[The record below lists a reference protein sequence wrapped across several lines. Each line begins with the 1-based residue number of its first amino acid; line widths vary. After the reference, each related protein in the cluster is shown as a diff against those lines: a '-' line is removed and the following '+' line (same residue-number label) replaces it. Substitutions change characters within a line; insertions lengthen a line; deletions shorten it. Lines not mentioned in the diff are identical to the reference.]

1 MLYNSLYKNTT
12 EKDGNMKIFNQLGII
27 LGIFAMGEIIS
38 SLFSSVIKI
47 PGAIMGM
54 ILLFL
59 LLQFKVIKEEKIKDV
74 ADFLL
79 NNMAIF
85 FVPAGVSLINSLGL
99 IGDNI
104 LVLVLTSTIAT
115 IIVML
120 ATGMTVEFMI
130 NKKSLKSHEDDVED
144 EDGIPAVISDDKLSS
159 TIVDA
164 LGGKINIVSIENC
177 MTRLRVVVDNPNL
190 INEKVLKDTGASGFV
205 RPTKENIQIVY
216 GLKVDQIASDVKAYL
231 KSI

>member
-1 MLYNSLYKNTT
+1 
-12 EKDGNMKIFNQLGII
+12 MKIFNQLGII
-27 LGIFAMGEIIS
+27 LGIFAVGEIIS

-144 EDGIPAVISDDKLSS
+144 ERFA
-159 TIVDA
+159 
-164 LGGKINIVSIENC
+164 
-177 MTRLRVVVDNPNL
+177 
-190 INEKVLKDTGASGFV
+190 
-205 RPTKENIQIVY
+205 
-216 GLKVDQIASDVKAYL
+216 
-231 KSI
+231 

>member
-1 MLYNSLYKNTT
+1 
-12 EKDGNMKIFNQLGII
+12 
-27 LGIFAMGEIIS
+27 
-38 SLFSSVIKI
+38 
-47 PGAIMGM
+47 MGM

-144 EDGIPAVISDDKLSS
+144 ERFA
-159 TIVDA
+159 
-164 LGGKINIVSIENC
+164 
-177 MTRLRVVVDNPNL
+177 
-190 INEKVLKDTGASGFV
+190 
-205 RPTKENIQIVY
+205 
-216 GLKVDQIASDVKAYL
+216 
-231 KSI
+231 

>member
-1 MLYNSLYKNTT
+1 
-12 EKDGNMKIFNQLGII
+12 MKIFNQLGII

-99 IGDNI
+99 IGHNI

-144 EDGIPAVISDDKLSS
+144 ERFA
-159 TIVDA
+159 
-164 LGGKINIVSIENC
+164 
-177 MTRLRVVVDNPNL
+177 
-190 INEKVLKDTGASGFV
+190 
-205 RPTKENIQIVY
+205 
-216 GLKVDQIASDVKAYL
+216 
-231 KSI
+231 

>member
-1 MLYNSLYKNTT
+1 
-12 EKDGNMKIFNQLGII
+12 MKIFNQLGII

-144 EDGIPAVISDDKLSS
+144 ERFA
-159 TIVDA
+159 
-164 LGGKINIVSIENC
+164 
-177 MTRLRVVVDNPNL
+177 
-190 INEKVLKDTGASGFV
+190 
-205 RPTKENIQIVY
+205 
-216 GLKVDQIASDVKAYL
+216 
-231 KSI
+231 

>member
-59 LLQFKVIKEEKIKDV
+59 LLEFKVIKEEKIKDV

-144 EDGIPAVISDDKLSS
+144 ERFA
-159 TIVDA
+159 
-164 LGGKINIVSIENC
+164 
-177 MTRLRVVVDNPNL
+177 
-190 INEKVLKDTGASGFV
+190 
-205 RPTKENIQIVY
+205 
-216 GLKVDQIASDVKAYL
+216 
-231 KSI
+231 

>member
-12 EKDGNMKIFNQLGII
+12 EKDGNMKILNQLGII
-27 LGIFAMGEIIS
+27 LGIFAVGEIIS

-144 EDGIPAVISDDKLSS
+144 ERFA
-159 TIVDA
+159 
-164 LGGKINIVSIENC
+164 
-177 MTRLRVVVDNPNL
+177 
-190 INEKVLKDTGASGFV
+190 
-205 RPTKENIQIVY
+205 
-216 GLKVDQIASDVKAYL
+216 
-231 KSI
+231 